1 MQTEINKLQQEIFE
15 KKNYLKQAETSIKD
29 FIRGKIGNVK
39 KILKNLFFFLQENQA
54 AKYELYRLYFKK
66 EKYVYSNLNKCILR
80 GNFIDGE
87 VWIPLDN
94 FDVKIILFL

>member
-39 KILKNLFFFLQENQA
+39 KILKNLFFFSSG
-54 AKYELYRLYFKK
+54 K
-66 EKYVYSNLNKCILR
+66 SSS
-80 GNFIDGE
+80 
-87 VWIPLDN
+87 
-94 FDVKIILFL
+94 KI